1 MRALLAVAASLL
13 AAAASAQTVSLS
25 GSLGSK
31 ALLMIDGQ
39 PRTLAV
45 GSTLQGVKLVAVSA
59 HDATVEVGGKRF
71 NLRLGEAQVSLGA
84 TGAVGAGV
92 AGATR
97 IVLSA
102 GPGGH
107 YIANGAING
116 HAVQFMVD
124 TGATSVSLSQADAL
138 RMGIKF
144 QNGPVAMASTANG
157 RVPVHRVKL
166 DTVRVGD
173 VLVQGVEAVIM
184 PGEMSHILLGNS
196 FLSRFQMKTDNQVMT
211 LERRF

>member
-13 AAAASAQTVSLS
+13 TAAASAQTVSLS
-25 GSLGSK
+25 GSLGTK

-45 GSTLQGVKLVAVSA
+45 GSTLQGVKLIAVSA
-59 HDATVEVGGKRF
+59 HDATVEVGGKRI
-71 NLRLGEAQVSLGA
+71 NLRLGEAQISLGA

-107 YIANGAING
+107 YIASGAING

-124 TGATSVSLSQADAL
+124 TGATSVSLSQADAR

-157 RVPVHRVKL
+157 KVPVHRVKL
-166 DTVRVGD
+166 DAVRVGD
-173 VLVQGVEAVIM
+173 VVVQGVEAVIM
-184 PGEMSHILLGNS
+184 PGEMGHILLGNS